1 MAGKLMHAIQYDSYD
16 GGPAALKVFFY
27 LAFLLYV
34 SFPSVFFLIS
44 LLVLYVFM
52 ADLFSPFEGFFF
64 CIVI

>member
-34 SFPSVFFLIS
+34 SFPFFFLFNFIVSS
-44 LLVLYVFM
+44 LCVH
-52 ADLFSPFEGFFF
+52 G
-64 CIVI
+64 